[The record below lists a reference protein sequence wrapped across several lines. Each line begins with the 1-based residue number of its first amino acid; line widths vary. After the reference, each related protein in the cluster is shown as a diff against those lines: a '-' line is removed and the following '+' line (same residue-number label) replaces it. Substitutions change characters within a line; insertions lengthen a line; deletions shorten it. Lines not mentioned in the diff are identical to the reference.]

1 MGPFRHSRTLAIV
14 VLAVL
19 LTTLVWLH
27 RRTTAYDD
35 RIAQAAA
42 RNRLDF
48 NLIKA
53 LIYEESWFRPD
64 IRGGSGELGLMQ
76 VSMAAARDFAAGTGF
91 PPLTEERVLE
101 PALNIEIGSWYLRQS
116 LDHYKDSPAPLVFA
130 LVSYN
135 AGDARAEHWRRI
147 VMSRPIPPG
156 VSAEEHALSL
166 IDYPK
171 TRAYT
176 RRILRRYR
184 SGRIWF

>member
-1 MGPFRHSRTLAIV
+1 MRRFRRSLTLAIA

-19 LTTLVWLH
+19 LATLAWLH
-27 RRTTAYDD
+27 SRTTAYDD

-42 RNRLDF
+42 SNRLDF

-91 PPLTEERVLE
+91 PIPTEERVLE

-130 LVSYN
+130 LVRYN
-135 AGDARAEHWRRI
+135 AGDARADYWRRMF
-147 VMSRPIPPG
+147 MSRPIPPG
-156 VSAEEHALSL
+156 LSAEEHALSL

-171 TRAYT
+171 TRAYA

>member
-1 MGPFRHSRTLAIV
+1 MGRRNRSRTLALV
-14 VLAVL
+14 VLVAL
-19 LTTLVWLH
+19 LSSLVWLH

-35 RIAQAAA
+35 HIAQSAA

-53 LIYEESWFRPD
+53 LIYEESWFRSD
-64 IRGGSGELGLMQ
+64 IRGGAGELGLMQ

-91 PPLTEERVLE
+91 PPPTEERVLE

-116 LDHYKDSPAPLVFA
+116 LDHFKDAPTPLVFA
-130 LVSYN
+130 LMRYN

-147 VMSRPIPPG
+147 VAARPIPPG
-156 VSAEEHALSL
+156 MSAEEHALSV
-166 IDYPK
+166 IDYPT